1 MAAAPHAVDTSS
13 QPAVDVLPALG
24 GAPVYLL
31 FKRVFDAVAAG
42 IGLALLSP
50 LFVLI
55 AIAIRLDS
63 PGATFFKQRRAGAKF
78 RRSSG
83 RREWVVTEFEMYKFR
98 SMSTGSSEEAHRA
111 YIESFAQGSLE
122 GEGDDG
128 SFKLDND
135 ARITRTGRWLRR
147 TSLDELPQLINV
159 LLGDMSLVG
168 PRPVPLYEVACYER
182 RHFNRLCARPGIT
195 GIWQV
200 FGRGRVPFEA
210 MVDMDVSYARRQ
222 SFLLDIGLLL
232 LTLPAVVVGKGA
244 R

>member
-1 MAAAPHAVDTSS
+1 MAAAPQAVDSS
-13 QPAVDVLPALG
+13 DQSAADVLPTLG
-24 GAPVYLL
+24 GTPAYLL
-31 FKRVFDAVAAG
+31 FKRILDAVAAG
-42 IGLALLSP
+42 IGLTLLCP

-55 AIAIRLDS
+55 AIAIKLDS
-63 PGATFFKQRRAGAKF
+63 PGPALFKQRRAGARL

-83 RREWVVTEFEMYKFR
+83 QREWIVTEFEMYKFR
-98 SMSTGSSEEAHRA
+98 SMSDGSSDDAHRA

-122 GEGDDG
+122 GREK

-135 ARITRTGRWLRR
+135 SRITRTGHWLRR

-200 FGRGRVPFEA
+200 FGRGRVPFES
-210 MVDMDVSYARRQ
+210 MVDMDITYARRQ
-222 SFLLDIGLLL
+222 SFLLDLGLLV
-232 LTLPAVVVGKGA
+232 LTLPAVIIGKGA

>member
-1 MAAAPHAVDTSS
+1 MAAAPQAVDSS
-13 QPAVDVLPALG
+13 DQSAADVLPTLG
-24 GAPVYLL
+24 GTPAYLL
-31 FKRVFDAVAAG
+31 FKRILDAVAAG
-42 IGLALLSP
+42 IGLTLLCP

-55 AIAIRLDS
+55 AIAIKLDS
-63 PGATFFKQRRAGAKF
+63 PGPALFKQRRAGARL

-83 RREWVVTEFEMYKFR
+83 QREWIVTEFEMYKFR
-98 SMSTGSSEEAHRA
+98 SMSDGSSDDAHRA

-122 GEGDDG
+122 GREK

-135 ARITRTGRWLRR
+135 SRITRTGHWLRC

-200 FGRGRVPFEA
+200 FGRGRVPFES
-210 MVDMDVSYARRQ
+210 MVDMDITYARRQ
-222 SFLLDIGLLL
+222 SFLLDLGLLV
-232 LTLPAVVVGKGA
+232 LTLPAVIIGKGA

>member
-1 MAAAPHAVDTSS
+1 MAAAPQAVDSS
-13 QPAVDVLPALG
+13 DQSAADVLPTLG
-24 GAPVYLL
+24 GTPAYLL
-31 FKRVFDAVAAG
+31 FKRILDTVAAG
-42 IGLALLSP
+42 IGLTLLCP

-55 AIAIRLDS
+55 AIAIKLDS
-63 PGATFFKQRRAGAKF
+63 PGPALFKQRRAGARL

-83 RREWVVTEFEMYKFR
+83 QREWVVTEFEMYKFR
-98 SMSTGSSEEAHRA
+98 SMSDGSSDDAHRA

-122 GEGDDG
+122 GREK

-135 ARITRTGRWLRR
+135 SRITRTGHWLRR

-200 FGRGRVPFEA
+200 FGRGRVPFES
-210 MVDMDVSYARRQ
+210 MVEMDITYARRQ
-222 SFLLDIGLLL
+222 SFLLDLALLV
-232 LTLPAVVVGKGA
+232 LTLPAVITGKGA